1 MEDTKTMLEYVD
13 ILADKVNAFL
23 KPLGI
28 NSQTSMESIR
38 HMYIWLLVFD
48 ELREQLGYPGRPMLD
63 LEKKN
68 EEEGLSNDFEPVSD
82 FSRSDNQLS

>member
-13 ILADKVNAFL
+13 ILADKVNAML

-48 ELREQLGYPGRPMLD
+48 ELREQLGYPVQQMIN

-68 EEEGLSNDFEPVSD
+68 EEEGLSNDT
-82 FSRSDNQLS
+82 